1 VPYEPRR
8 SLIRGSPFAAGLLI
22 TIVLAG
28 LWPGETR
35 AQAPPPPIPPGVL
48 APLTPPAQRVL
59 PREQPEIVPPAPPPG
74 PVGPPPSGE
83 PVRVDRIRIEGV
95 TIYDTAGLQAANADA
110 IGPAVP
116 RARLDAIVQELQA
129 RYRDEGYILT
139 LVRGEFIRSG
149 AEVVFVVR
157 AIEGYIS
164 DVKLDGDIGAAGVL
178 VLELLD
184 HLLERRP
191 VNNADLERYLLLAND
206 VPGVRARAVL
216 RREGAEPGAVALV
229 AQVSRREF
237 SGLLNYDN
245 RGPKEAGPHE
255 ILLSGASNS
264 FTRFGE
270 RFEALFF
277 NTFNQEQFFGQ
288 VNADGFIGSDGVKG
302 HLYVGRGNTQP
313 GGALTGVG
321 YNGDLTIGGGAVSY
335 PVVRSRRFNMFW
347 DTGLDTYQSRITLAP
362 GGGVP
367 PSRQDSRLL
376 IWRAGGYADVQDAL
390 FFEFPAATALTFH
403 GSQGLAGISQTRP
416 LNRVD
421 FSKVGGD
428 LTRVQDLLTID
439 TVRTALKLSV
449 GGQYSDHILPP
460 SEKYFLGG
468 TRFGRGFFNGEVTG
482 DRAIGST
489 VELQANTAF
498 TDVPF
503 APADYRLPAQF
514 YGFWDF
520 GRGYNLG
527 AAEPSHTVQSL
538 GIGVRSDVTP
548 WLFTELEGVHRLT
561 THPQGKSAATEASYA
576 FFARV
581 TMHY

>member
-1 VPYEPRR
+1 LR
-8 SLIRGSPFAAGLLI
+8 FAAGLPVALL
-22 TIVLAG
+22 LAG
-28 LWPGETR
+28 LWTGETR
-35 AQAPPPPIPPGVL
+35 AQAPPPPPIPPGVL

-59 PREQPEIVPPAPPPG
+59 PQEQPEIVPPAPSPG
-74 PVGPPPSGE
+74 PAGPPPSGA

-95 TIYDTAGLQAANADA
+95 TIYDTAGLQAAYADA
-110 IGPAVP
+110 VGPAVP

-139 LVRGEFIRSG
+139 LVRGEFVRSG
-149 AEVVFVVR
+149 GEVVFVVR

-164 DVKLDGDIGAAGVL
+164 DVKLDGDIGAAGIL
-178 VLELLD
+178 VIEMLD

-206 VPGVRARAVL
+206 IPGVRARAVL

-277 NTFNQEQFFGQ
+277 NTFNHEQFFGQ
-288 VNADGFIGSDGVKG
+288 VNADGFIGSDGLKG
-302 HLYVGRGNTQP
+302 HLYIGRGNTQP
-313 GGALTGVG
+313 GGALEGVG

-376 IWRAGGYADVQDAL
+376 IWRGGGYADIQDAL
-390 FFEFPAATALTFH
+390 FFEFPAATALTPSGF
-403 GSQGLAGISQTRP
+403 SCAEP
-416 LNRVD
+416 N
-421 FSKVGGD
+421 SKVIIGND
-428 LTRVQDLLTID
+428 
-439 TVRTALKLSV
+439 ALGLSAAVSV
-449 GGQYSDHILPP
+449 GAGQPC
-460 SEKYFLGG
+460 
-468 TRFGRGFFNGEVTG
+468 
-482 DRAIGST
+482 
-489 VELQANTAF
+489 
-498 TDVPF
+498 
-503 APADYRLPAQF
+503 
-514 YGFWDF
+514 
-520 GRGYNLG
+520 
-527 AAEPSHTVQSL
+527 
-538 GIGVRSDVTP
+538 GVRGT
-548 WLFTELEGVHRLT
+548 
-561 THPQGKSAATEASYA
+561 AATAEA
-576 FFARV
+576 RR
-581 TMHY
+581 